1 MQHLQQNYT
10 AAVSSLL
17 QHRSP
22 LAAVFANAGKT
33 VAAHCML
40 TAVISVY
47 VSCSGHIKCYKEQLE
62 PRHSQ
67 GIIFKHLYFVKEGQ
81 IKSRS

>member
-1 MQHLQQNYT
+1 MQHLKQNYT

-47 VSCSGHIKCYKEQLE
+47 VSCIGHIKML
-62 PRHSQ
+62 H
-67 GIIFKHLYFVKEGQ
+67 
-81 IKSRS
+81 IK